1 MLGTAEFAVGS
12 AADTERDSPLMDE
25 DPVLCEE
32 GSLVAS
38 IEEREVDETTPVPDQ
53 GHVGVPLIVVQYSP
67 SSQQNVSSVPT
78 PQIAAHLSWTRKSIP
93 SSPGLIYSNS
103 CWRWKCLTEIPV
115 VYVLLKV

>member
-1 MLGTAEFAVGS
+1 MLGTAEFVVGS
-12 AADTERDSPLMDE
+12 AADTERDSPLMGE
-25 DPVLCEE
+25 EPVLCEE

-78 PQIAAHLSWTRKSIP
+78 PQIAAHLSWTRSRFHRAL
-93 SSPGLIYSNS
+93 GLFIATAAGDGN
-103 CWRWKCLTEIPV
+103 V
-115 VYVLLKV
+115 